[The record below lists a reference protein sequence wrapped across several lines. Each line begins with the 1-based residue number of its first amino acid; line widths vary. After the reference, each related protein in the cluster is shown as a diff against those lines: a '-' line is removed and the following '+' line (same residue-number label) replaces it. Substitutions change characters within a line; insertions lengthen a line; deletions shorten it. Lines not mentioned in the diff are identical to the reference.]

1 MMKKIL
7 LYGGAFNPPTRAH
20 TAIFSA
26 CLRYAQQ
33 NSMEFWLLPSG
44 PRPDKSIVLD
54 PELRLQLIRAAL
66 TDLGIVDSVK
76 VLELELRQ
84 LGLTESY
91 LTIEKLRSQ
100 YPDKKFIWV
109 FGSDSIE
116 TMKEWGGG
124 ERIFL
129 NQQMLI
135 IQRRGH
141 VITEVPPNAVLVDVE
156 TPDISSTSV
165 RQLARLGRSF
175 DQWVTPSVA
184 KLIQREGLYNYAAN
198 TEVLR
203 ANA

>member
-1 MMKKIL
+1 M
-7 LYGGAFNPPTRAH
+7 GR
-20 TAIFSA
+20 
-26 CLRYAQQ
+26 
-33 NSMEFWLLPSG
+33 W
-44 PRPDKSIVLD
+44 
-54 PELRLQLIRAAL
+54 
-66 TDLGIVDSVK
+66 
-76 VLELELRQ
+76 
-84 LGLTESY
+84 
-91 LTIEKLRSQ
+91 
-100 YPDKKFIWV
+100 
-109 FGSDSIE
+109 
-116 TMKEWGGG
+116 

-141 VITEVPPNAVLVDVE
+141 VITEVPPKAVLVDVE

-165 RQLARLGRSF
+165 RQLARLGRGF